1 MRVLM
6 GLLALCLSVT
16 VSAADVD
23 QLTAIDAIQ
32 TEDALLIDVRT
43 DEEVTGGMLQG
54 AAHVEYQ
61 DLAAKISQLQPDK
74 DAPIVLYCKSGRR
87 SGIAQDE
94 LTKLGYS
101 HVINAGG
108 YDELKSALEASD

>member
-6 GLLALCLSVT
+6 GLVALCLSAT
-16 VSAADVD
+16 VLAADVD
-23 QLTAIDAIQ
+23 QLTAVDALQ
-32 TEDALLIDVRT
+32 TKDALLIDVRT
-43 DEEVTGGMLQG
+43 DQEVASGMLQG
-54 AAHVEYQ
+54 AEHVEYQ
-61 DLAAKISQLQPDK
+61 DIAAKISQLQPDK

-101 HVINAGG
+101 NVINAGG
-108 YDELKSALEASD
+108 YDELKSVLEASD